1 MLRVTT
7 VKEQKF
13 EAMAVKRETY
23 QLIINGVRQDS
34 VNGETYKVYN
44 PATGAE
50 VATVAKAS
58 KEDAELAVQAARNA
72 FDFGKWRHF
81 PVNKRSRT
89 LNKIASIMRSRFNEL
104 VELEILDTGKSLA
117 AAQGQVMQA
126 IEDFEFYAGA
136 IVSHRGA
143 VNSMPGAFQNI
154 TEKEPVGV
162 CAQIIP
168 WNYPMMMAAWK
179 IAPAIAVGCSVV
191 VKPAS
196 LTPLTAIVLG
206 EICIEAGVPEGVV
219 NVIPGSGSVVGNYL
233 VEHEK
238 VDKVAFTGSTP
249 IGKDIMARAS
259 QTLKRVTLELGGK
272 SPSIVFEDADVD
284 AAVAGSLFGIFYNTG
299 QSCEAR
305 SRLYVHEDVYDE
317 FMEKFV
323 AKTKQLK
330 LGNPFDKETHVGAV
344 ISQDQMN
351 VIDGYV
357 KSAVEDGAQ
366 VLTGGKAANLDGY
379 ENGYWYEPTI
389 IAETDHSMKAVKE
402 EIFGPVVVVMKFK
415 DEKEAVKLANDSEY
429 GLGSAIWTKDYGRAT
444 RVSKQIQAG
453 IVMINCPFSAFPGT
467 PFGGYK
473 QSGFGRELCIETLDL
488 YTETKSIVSY
498 YGSRPLNPF
507 NV

>member
-13 EAMAVKRETY
+13 EPMAVKRETY
-23 QLIINGVRQDS
+23 QLIINGGRQDS
-34 VNGETYKVYN
+34 ANGETYKVYN
-44 PATGAE
+44 PATGE
-50 VATVAKAS
+50 EIATVAKAS

-168 WNYPMMMAAWK
+168 WNYPLMMAAWK
-179 IAPAIAVGCSVV
+179 VAPAIAVGCSVII
-191 VKPAS
+191 KPAS

-233 VEHEK
+233 VEHDK

-272 SPSIVFEDADVD
+272 SPSIVFNDADID
-284 AAVAGSLFGIFYNTG
+284 AAVDGSLFGIFYNTG

-317 FMEKFV
+317 FIEKFV

-344 ISQDQMN
+344 ISEDQLN

-357 KSAVEDGAQ
+357 KSAVEDGAE
-366 VLTGGKAANLDGY
+366 VLAGGKAANLEGY

-389 IAETDHSMKAVKE
+389 IVETNHSMKAVKE

-473 QSGFGRELCIETLDL
+473 QSGFGRELSIETLDL

>member
-1 MLRVTT
+1 MATI
-7 VKEQKF
+7 KEQKF
-13 EAMAVKRETY
+13 ETLQTKRERY
-23 QLIINGVRQDS
+23 QLIINGQRQDS
-34 VNGETYKVYN
+34 VNGDTYQVFN
-44 PATGAE
+44 PATGEE
-50 VATVAKAS
+50 VATVSKAS
-58 KEDAELAVQAARNA
+58 REDAEQAVQAARNA

-89 LNKIASIMRSRFNEL
+89 LNKIASIMRARFNEL
-104 VELEILDTGKSLA
+104 VELEILDTGKSLS

-168 WNYPMMMAAWK
+168 WNYPLMMAAWK
-179 IAPAIAVGCSVV
+179 IAPAIAVGCSVI

-206 EICIEAGVPEGVV
+206 EICVEAGVPEGVV
-219 NVIPGSGSVVGNYL
+219 NVIPGSGSDIGNYL
-233 VEHEK
+233 VEHDK

-259 QTLKRVTLELGGK
+259 KTLKRVTLELGGK
-272 SPSIVFEDADVD
+272 SPSIIFNDADVD
-284 AAVAGSLFGIFYNTG
+284 AAVDGSLFGIFYNTG

-305 SRLYVHEDVYDE
+305 SRLYVHEGIYDT

-323 AKTKQLK
+323 EKTKMLK
-330 LGNPFDKETHVGAV
+330 LGNPFDKDTHVGAI
-344 ISQDQMN
+344 ISQHQVD
-351 VIDGYV
+351 VIDSYV
-357 KSAVEDGAQ
+357 QSAAEDGAMI
-366 VLTGGKAANLDGY
+366 LAGGKPAAPEGF
-379 ENGYWYEPTI
+379 ENGCWYEPTI
-389 IAETDHSMKAVKE
+389 ISETNHSMKAVKE

-415 DEKEAVKLANDSEY
+415 DEKEAIQLANDSDY
-429 GLGSAIWTKDYGRAT
+429 GLGSAVWTKDYGRAT

-453 IVMINCPFSAFPGT
+453 IVMVNCPFSAFPGT

-473 QSGFGRELCIETLDL
+473 QSGFGRELSIETLDL

-507 NV
+507 NL